1 MKKSTDLLFKVNLQ
15 DEILGTIGKFE
26 AHKNPILHRAFSVFL
41 FDGKKLLLQQR
52 AKGKYHSGGLWANTC
67 CSHPHNKDTK
77 KEATIRLKEECGI
90 EIVKLKELLTFTY
103 LTKFNDALFEYELD
117 HVFVG
122 EYSGKFKPNK
132 EEVACMRWVDVDVL
146 SKDMVKHPQKYATWF
161 LICAPKVINYIKNK

>member
-1 MKKSTDLLFKVNLQ
+1 
-15 DEILGTIGKFE
+15 
-26 AHKNPILHRAFSVFL
+26 
-41 FDGKKLLLQQR
+41 
-52 AKGKYHSGGLWANTC
+52 SGGLWANTC

-77 KEATIRLKEECGI
+77 KEATARLKEECGI
-90 EIVKLKELLTFTY
+90 ENVKLKELLTFTY
-103 LTKFNDALFEYELD
+103 LTKFNNALFEYELD

-132 EEVACMRWVDVDVL
+132 EEVECMRWVDVDAL